1 MDRITAKT
9 QGALMKTGVRTM
21 TLLVAFSSL
30 ARFAVAQDNPFLS
43 PYGTPWDVPPFD
55 RIRTEHYM
63 PAFEKGI
70 ADQRAEVAKIRD
82 NREAPTF
89 ENTVVALETTGDLLT
104 RVSDVFFNLNDAE
117 TNDEMQKVAK
127 DVAPMLSQLNDD
139 IYLDPTLFARVKAV
153 YDRRSK
159 LDLGPE
165 QNRLLEETYK
175 QFVRGGANLKES
187 DKKEFREINERLSV
201 LSLKFGENILAEE
214 NRYELVIDNAADLKG
229 VPQTAVDAAAET
241 AKEKGKEGKWVF
253 TLHKPSLIPFLT
265 YAENRALR
273 EKIYRAYCERGNHND
288 DLDNKE
294 ILREEST
301 LRARRAKLLGYKSHA
316 DYVLDDNM
324 AKTPKNVYGLLDQ
337 LWKPALERSR
347 AERDEMQKMIDA
359 GGGGFKLASWDWWYY
374 SEKVKK
380 QKYDFDDSVLRPY
393 FQLDNVIQGAFD
405 TAHRLWG
412 ITFEER
418 TDLPK
423 YNPEVR
429 SFEVRDRDGSHLAVY
444 YVDYFPRAGKRNGA
458 WMSEYRRQS
467 NLREKDKRPV
477 VVNVASLSRPTAE
490 EPSLLSL
497 DEVATLFHEFG
508 HALHGMLSNVTY
520 ASLAGTSVA
529 NDFVEMPS
537 QVFENWA
544 TEPEVMKR
552 YALHYQTGQPIPDDL
567 IAKMNNAKLFN
578 QGFGTVEYLAASYL
592 DMDWHTL
599 GGEAP
604 KDVIA
609 FEAERMKQ
617 LGLIPEIVPRY
628 RSTYFR
634 HIFAGGYSSGYYAY
648 VWAEVVDA
656 DAFQAF
662 KEAGL
667 FDQATAERFRTYILA
682 AGGTEDP
689 MALYRKFRGREPEI
703 GPLLERRGLNTHP

>member
-1 MDRITAKT
+1 
-9 QGALMKTGVRTM
+9 MKTGVLTM
-21 TLLVAFSSL
+21 TLFLSL
-30 ARFAVAQDNPFLS
+30 ASLAVRADAQDNPFLS
-43 PYGTPWDVPPFD
+43 AYDTPWKVPPFD
-55 RIRTEHYM
+55 KIRTEHYM

-70 ADQRAEVAKIRD
+70 AEQRAEVEKIRD
-82 NREAPTF
+82 NAGAPTF
-89 ENTVVALETTGDLLT
+89 DNTIVALETTGDLLT
-104 RVSDVFFNLNDAE
+104 HVSDVFFNLNDAE
-117 TNDEMQKVAK
+117 TNDDMQKVAK

-139 IYLDPTLFARVKAV
+139 IYLDPKLFARVKAV
-153 YDRRSK
+153 YDQRTK
-159 LDLGPE
+159 LKLNPE
-165 QNRLLEETYK
+165 QLRLLEEAYK

-214 NRYELVIDNAADLKG
+214 NRYELVVDNAADLKG
-229 VPQTAVDAAAET
+229 LPQTAIDAAAE
-241 AKEKGKEGKWVF
+241 AAREKGKEGKWVF

-273 EKIYRAYCERGNHND
+273 EKIYRAYCERGNNND

-294 ILREEST
+294 VLREEST
-301 LRARRAKLLGYKSHA
+301 LRARRANLLGYKSHA

-337 LWKPALERSR
+337 LWKPALERSK
-347 AERDEMQKMIDA
+347 AERADMQAMIDVE
-359 GGGGFKLASWDWWYY
+359 GGKFKLASWDWWYY
-374 SEKVKK
+374 SERVKK

-393 FQLDNVIQGAFD
+393 FQLDNVIKGAFD
-405 TAHRLWG
+405 TATKLWG
-412 ITFEER
+412 ITFVER

-423 YNPEVR
+423 YNNEVR
-429 SFEVRDRDGSHLAVY
+429 TFEVKDKDGSHLAVY

-467 NLREKDKRPV
+467 NLRAADKRPV
-477 VVNVASLSRPTAE
+477 VVNVASLSRATAE

-544 TEPEVMKR
+544 TEPEVMKG
-552 YALHYQTGQPIPDDL
+552 YAVHYKTGQPIPDEL

-599 GGEAP
+599 NGEAP
-604 KDVIA
+604 KDVIG
-609 FEAERMKQ
+609 FEAQRMKD
-617 LGLIPEIVPRY
+617 LGLISEIVPRY

-634 HIFAGGYSSGYYAY
+634 HIFSGGYSSGYYAY

-667 FDQATAERFRTYILA
+667 FDQATAARFRTYILA
-682 AGGTEDP
+682 AGGTDDP
-689 MALYRKFRGREPEI
+689 MVLYKKFRGHEPEI
-703 GPLLERRGLNTHP
+703 GPLLTRRGLNTNP

>member
-1 MDRITAKT
+1 
-9 QGALMKTGVRTM
+9 MKTGILTM
-21 TLLVAFSSL
+21 TLFLSLTAL
-30 ARFAVAQDNPFLS
+30 ARSASAEENPFFA
-43 PYGTPWDVPPFD
+43 PYNTPWNVPPFD
-55 RIRTEHYM
+55 KIKVEHFM
-63 PAFEKGI
+63 PAYEKGI
-70 ADQRAEVAKIRD
+70 AEQRAEVAKLRD
-82 NREAPTF
+82 NPEAPNFT
-89 ENTVVALETTGDLLT
+89 NTVVALELTGDLLV
-104 RVSDVFFNLNDAE
+104 RVGNVFDNLNDAE
-117 TNDEMQKVAK
+117 TNDELQKIAK
-127 DVAPMLSQLNDD
+127 DVAPLLSALNDD
-139 IYLDPTLFARVKAV
+139 IFLDPKLFARVKAV
-153 YDRRSK
+153 HDKRKS
-159 LDLGPE
+159 LNLTPE
-165 QNRLLEETYK
+165 QNRLLTETYK

-214 NRYELVIDNAADLKG
+214 NRYELVVDNAADLKG
-229 VPQTAVDAAAET
+229 LPQTAIDAAAEA

-253 TLHKPSLIPFLT
+253 TLHKPSMIPFLT

-273 EKIYRAYCERGNHND
+273 EKIYRAYCERGNNND

-294 ILREEST
+294 VLREQST
-301 LRARRAKLLGYKSHA
+301 LRARRAQLLGFKSHA

-324 AKTPKNVYGLLDQ
+324 AKTPKNVYGLLDK
-337 LWKPALERSR
+337 LWKPALERSEAER
-347 AERDEMQKMIDA
+347 AEMQAMVDA
-359 GGGGFKLASWDWWYY
+359 EGGKFKLASWDWWYY
-374 SEKVKK
+374 SERVKK
-380 QKYDFDDSVLRPY
+380 QKYEFDDALLRPY
-393 FQLDNVIQGAFD
+393 FQLDNVIKGAFE
-405 TAHRLWG
+405 TANRLWG

-423 YNPEVR
+423 YNAEVR
-429 SFEVRDRDGSHLAVY
+429 TFEVKDKDGSHLAVY
-444 YVDYFPRAGKRNGA
+444 YVDYFPRPGKRNGA
-458 WMSEYRRQS
+458 WMSVYRTQS
-467 NLREKDKRPV
+467 NERAKDKRPV

-508 HALHGMLSNVTY
+508 HALHGILSNVTY
-520 ASLAGTSVA
+520 ASLSGTSVA

-544 TEPEVMKR
+544 TEAEVMKR
-552 YALHYQTGQPIPDDL
+552 YALHYKTGQPIPDDL
-567 IAKMNNAKLFN
+567 IAKMNKAKLFN

-592 DMDWHTL
+592 DMDWHTIA
-599 GGEAP
+599 GEAP
-604 KDVIA
+604 KDVVA
-609 FEAERMKQ
+609 FEAERMNK

-667 FDQATAERFRTYILA
+667 FDQKTADRFRTYILA
-682 AGGTEDP
+682 AGGTDDP
-689 MALYRKFRGREPEI
+689 MVLYKKFRGREPEI
-703 GPLLERRGLNTHP
+703 GPLLTRRGLNTNP

>member
-1 MDRITAKT
+1 MM
-9 QGALMKTGVRTM
+9 LLLSMTG
-21 TLLVAFSSL
+21 L
-30 ARFAVAQDNPFLS
+30 ARVAAAQDNPFFT
-43 PYGTPWDVPPFD
+43 PYNTPWDVPPFD
-55 RIRTEHYM
+55 KIKIEHFM
-63 PAFEKGI
+63 PAYDRGI
-70 ADQRAEVAKIRD
+70 AEQRAEMEKIRD
-82 NREAPTF
+82 NTEAPTF
-89 ENTVVALETTGDLLT
+89 ANTIVAMEVSGDLLT
-104 RVSDVFFNLNDAE
+104 RVGNVFDNLNDAE
-117 TNDEMQKVAK
+117 TTDQMQQIAK
-127 DVAPMLSQLNDD
+127 DVAPKLSALNDD
-139 IYLDPTLFARVKAV
+139 IFLDPKLFARVKAV
-153 YDRRSK
+153 YDQRKNLK
-159 LDLGPE
+159 LTPE

-175 QFVRGGANLKES
+175 QFVRGGANVKET

-214 NRYELVIDNAADLKG
+214 NRYELVVDNAADLKG
-229 VPQTAVDAAAET
+229 LPQTAIDAAAET

-253 TLHKPSLIPFLT
+253 TLHKPSMIPFLT

-273 EKIYRAYCERGNHND
+273 EKLYRAYCERGNNND

-294 ILREEST
+294 NLREESK
-301 LRARRAKLLGYKSHA
+301 LRARRAQLLGYKTHA

-324 AKTPKNVYGLLDQ
+324 AKTPKNVYGLLDK
-337 LWKPALERSR
+337 LWKPALERSVAER
-347 AERDEMQKMIDA
+347 AEMQAMIDA
-359 GGGGFKLASWDWWYY
+359 EGGKFKLASWDWWYY
-374 SEKVKK
+374 AEKVKK
-380 QKYDFDDSVLRPY
+380 KKYDFDDSVLRPY
-393 FQLDNVIQGAFD
+393 FQLDNVIQGAFT
-405 TAHRLWG
+405 TANKLWG

-429 SFEVRDRDGSHLAVY
+429 TFEVKDKDGSHLAVY
-444 YVDYFPRAGKRNGA
+444 YVDYFPRPGKRNGA

-508 HALHGMLSNVTY
+508 HALHGILSNVTY
-520 ASLAGTSVA
+520 PSLAGTSVA

-544 TEPEVMKR
+544 TEAEVMKG
-552 YALHYQTGQPIPDDL
+552 YAKHYKTGETIPDDL

-599 GGEAP
+599 SGDAP
-604 KDVIA
+604 KDVVR
-609 FEAERMKQ
+609 FEADRMTK

-662 KEAGL
+662 KEKGL
-667 FDQATAERFRTYILA
+667 FDQETAARFRTYILA
-682 AGGTEDP
+682 AGGTDDP
-689 MALYRKFRGREPEI
+689 MVLYKKFRGREPEI
-703 GPLLERRGLNTHP
+703 GPLLARRGLNTNP